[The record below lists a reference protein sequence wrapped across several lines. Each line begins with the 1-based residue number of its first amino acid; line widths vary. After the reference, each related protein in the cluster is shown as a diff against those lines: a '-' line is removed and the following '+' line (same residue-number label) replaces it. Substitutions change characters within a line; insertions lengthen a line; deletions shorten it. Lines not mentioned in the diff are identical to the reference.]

1 MKNLFLDIQTELVYG
16 ALATAMKLP
25 DPVLAE
31 LVRAARAAARMQER
45 NDGGEL
51 LLRLDE
57 LEEYFGTG
65 SPLSQAL
72 RRILLDARP
81 GQLKSTIRGY
91 LRNYV
96 YDW

>member
-1 MKNLFLDIQTELVYG
+1 VKNLFLDIQTELVYG

-81 GQLKSTIRGY
+81 GQVKSTIRGY